1 MLSLRNLI
9 FYDLGTTQSMIPLTK
24 TFQTHKITF
33 SSTLDDLAL
42 KSGIF
47 RNINMTAASPSY
59 LKKNHKV
66 WKISKS
72 TIFRIYKILM
82 VKYFYFFFGGGARLD
97 NLGSRVLVP
106 YVWYE
111 RKHVTEHPQ
120 WVTKHRQG
128 SFAMIYFPPGN
139 FALILTTIFVF
150 RPLTVSEPNRNLL
163 HYRGSIFLC
172 YHLKALQIR
181 APIDG
186 TDGTT
191 SWKLNVM
198 SWN

>member
-47 RNINMTAASPSY
+47 RNINMTASPSY

-82 VKYFYFFFGGGARLD
+82 VNYFYFFLGGGARLD

-191 SWKLNVM
+191 SWKLNVI
-198 SWN
+198 SSN

>member
-9 FYDLGTTQSMIPLTK
+9 FYDSGTTQSMIPLTK

-47 RNINMTAASPSY
+47 RNINMTASPSY

-82 VKYFYFFFGGGARLD
+82 VNYFYFFLGGGARLD

-139 FALILTTIFVF
+139 LALILTTIFVF

-198 SWN
+198 SSN

>member
-9 FYDLGTTQSMIPLTK
+9 FYDSGTTQSMIPLTK
-24 TFQTHKITF
+24 TFQTHKINF

-47 RNINMTAASPSY
+47 RNINMTASPSY

-82 VKYFYFFFGGGARLD
+82 VKYFFWGGGARLD

-111 RKHVTEHPQ
+111 RKYVTEHPQ
-120 WVTKHRQG
+120 WVTKNRQG

-191 SWKLNVM
+191 SWKLNVI
-198 SWN
+198 SSN

>member
-33 SSTLDDLAL
+33 SSTLGDLAL

-47 RNINMTAASPSY
+47 RNINMTASPSY

-82 VKYFYFFFGGGARLD
+82 VKYFFFWGGGARLD

-111 RKHVTEHPQ
+111 RKYVTEHPQ
-120 WVTKHRQG
+120 WVTKNRQG

-191 SWKLNVM
+191 SWKLNVI
-198 SWN
+198 SSN